1 MDMIGQRLYTGRT
14 GWVIAPSFPT
24 WHPRHQLHVIAMSTL
39 VFARTLYKSAR
50 EYADN
55 KMCWSPQGGMPLS
68 SVPQL
73 AALYL
78 ETDKDLGRIEA
89 SFGLGLMV

>member
-14 GWVIAPSFPT
+14 GWDIAPSFPT
-24 WHPRHQLHVIAMSTL
+24 WHPRHPLHVIAMSTL

-55 KMCWSPQGGMPLS
+55 K
-68 SVPQL
+68 
-73 AALYL
+73 
-78 ETDKDLGRIEA
+78 
-89 SFGLGLMV
+89 